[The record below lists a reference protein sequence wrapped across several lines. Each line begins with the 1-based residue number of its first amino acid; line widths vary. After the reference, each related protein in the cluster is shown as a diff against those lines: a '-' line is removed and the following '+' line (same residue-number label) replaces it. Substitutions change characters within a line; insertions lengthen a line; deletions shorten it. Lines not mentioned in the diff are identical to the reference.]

1 MVVSRAVKAARAECI
16 PGNGGGVS
24 EMRFIMALILLMIV
38 FSVSAQNEQK
48 KAEAVAK

>member
-1 MVVSRAVKAARAECI
+1 MPVSRAVKAACAECI
-16 PGNGGGVS
+16 LGKSGGVP

-38 FSVSAQNEQK
+38 FSVSEQNKQK